1 MKKSQHTIK
10 PSERKHHTVDATERI
25 LGRLATVVVRLL
37 RGKNK
42 TSFKPN
48 IDGGDF
54 VTIDNIEKI
63 KVSGKKA
70 EQKIYYHYSGFPGGI
85 KEPNYQKVFSKNPK
99 AVLERAVLRMLPEN
113 RLRKNIM
120 KRLII
125 K

>member
-25 LGRLATVVVRLL
+25 LGRLATEVVRLL

-70 EQKIYYHYSGFPGGI
+70 EQKIYYHYYFL
-85 KEPNYQKVFSKNPK
+85 K
-99 AVLERAVLRMLPEN
+99 L
-113 RLRKNIM
+113 NI
-120 KRLII
+120 I
-125 K
+125 